1 MLEVQ
6 GEQEAHCFGFWR
18 ACETT
23 REVGPA
29 EPLRGVQA
37 AQSAVSKLTARALS
51 AEADSQEGSHLVGIL
66 QWGKFYFF
74 SFQRRENQ

>member
-23 REVGPA
+23 REV
-29 EPLRGVQA
+29 
-37 AQSAVSKLTARALS
+37 SKLTAGALS